1 MRTFRQLCRVTFM
14 RTLREPAAVIFSV
27 AFAPVFVVVMG
38 LIFGN
43 KPAPEFGGQGFL
55 EANFTAFPGIVIAIT
70 ALIIVPVDLVT
81 QRGAGV
87 LRRFRATP
95 LNPALYLAADVVS
108 RMVLGLVSF
117 AAMYAI
123 AILGFGVKP
132 ASAGAFVSSLVATM
146 LGLAAFLAL
155 GYLIAGRFR
164 NVGAA
169 QGLGNI
175 LMYPLIFTSG
185 AAVPLAI
192 LPPGVL
198 SVAKYSPMTQLTY
211 LTQGLWA
218 GDGWAEH
225 WVAAL
230 VLVVFGTVCAVAAAA
245 PSPSWG
251 RTPGT
256 PRAPGAPASA
266 SSSRAPPC
274 RPRSP
279 STRRSPSSRPCTP
292 TPPSPPRCSTSSA

>member
-1 MRTFRQLCRVTFM
+1 MRTFIQLCRVTAM
-14 RTLREPAAVIFSV
+14 RVLREPITVIFAV
-27 AFAPVFVVVMG
+27 LFAPAFIGCMG

-43 KPAPEFGGQGFL
+43 TPVPEFGGKGFL

-87 LRRFRATP
+87 LRRFCATP

-108 RMVLGLVSF
+108 RMALGLVSF

-132 ASAGAFVSSLVATM
+132 ASAGSFASSLVATM
-146 LGLAAFLAL
+146 LGLAAFLAP

-169 QGLGNI
+169 QGLGNL

-185 AAVPLAI
+185 AAVPLAM
-192 LPPGVL
+192 LPPKIL

-218 GDGWAEH
+218 GEGWGHH
-225 WVAAL
+225 WAAAV
-230 VLVVFGTVCAVAAAA
+230 VLVGFGAVCAAAA
-245 PSPSWG
+245 ARFFRWE
-251 RTPGT
+251 
-256 PRAPGAPASA
+256 
-266 SSSRAPPC
+266 
-274 RPRSP
+274 
-279 STRRSPSSRPCTP
+279 
-292 TPPSPPRCSTSSA
+292 

>member
-1 MRTFRQLCRVTFM
+1 MRTFIQLCRVTAM
-14 RTLREPAAVIFSV
+14 RVLREPITVIFAV
-27 AFAPVFVVVMG
+27 LFAPAFIGCMG

-43 KPAPEFGGQGFL
+43 TPVPEFGGKGFL

-108 RMVLGLVSF
+108 RMVLALVSF

-132 ASAGAFVSSLVATM
+132 ASAGSFVSSLVATM
-146 LGLAAFLAL
+146 LGLAAFLAP

-169 QGLGNI
+169 QGLGNL

-185 AAVPLAI
+185 AAVPLAM
-192 LPPGVL
+192 LPPKIL

-218 GDGWAEH
+218 GDGWGQH
-225 WVAAL
+225 WVAAV
-230 VLVVFGTVCAVAAAA
+230 VLVVFGTVCAVAAARFFR
-245 PSPSWG
+245 WE
-251 RTPGT
+251 
-256 PRAPGAPASA
+256 
-266 SSSRAPPC
+266 
-274 RPRSP
+274 
-279 STRRSPSSRPCTP
+279 
-292 TPPSPPRCSTSSA
+292 

>member
-1 MRTFRQLCRVTFM
+1 MRTFIQLCRVTAM
-14 RTLREPAAVIFSV
+14 RVLREPVTVIFMIL
-27 AFAPVFVVVMG
+27 FAPAFIGCMG

-43 KPAPEFGGQGFL
+43 NPAPEFGGKGFL

-70 ALIIVPVDLVT
+70 ALIIVPVDLVA

-146 LGLAAFLAL
+146 LGLAAFLAP

-169 QGLGNI
+169 QGLGNS

-218 GDGWAEH
+218 GEGWGQH
-225 WVAAL
+225 WVAAV
-230 VLVVFGTVCAVAAAA
+230 VLVVFGAVCGVAAARLFR
-245 PSPSWG
+245 WE
-251 RTPGT
+251 
-256 PRAPGAPASA
+256 
-266 SSSRAPPC
+266 
-274 RPRSP
+274 
-279 STRRSPSSRPCTP
+279 
-292 TPPSPPRCSTSSA
+292 

>member
-1 MRTFRQLCRVTFM
+1 MRTFIQLCRVTAM
-14 RTLREPAAVIFSV
+14 RALREPVTVIFAV
-27 AFAPVFVVVMG
+27 LFAPAFIGCMG

-43 KPAPEFGGQGFL
+43 NPVPEFGGKGFL
-55 EANFTAFPGIVIAIT
+55 EANFTAFPGIVIAIS

-108 RMVLGLVSF
+108 RLTLGLVSF

-123 AILGFGVKP
+123 AVLGFGVRP
-132 ASAGAFVSSLVATM
+132 ASAGAFISTLAATM
-146 LGLAAFLAL
+146 LGLAAFLAA

-185 AAVPLAI
+185 AAVPLAM
-192 LPPGVL
+192 LPPSIL
-198 SVAKYSPMTQLTY
+198 SITKYSPMTQLTY
-211 LTQGLWA
+211 LTRGLW
-218 GDGWAEH
+218 DGEGWGEH
-225 WVAAL
+225 WIAAL
-230 VLVVFGTVCAVAAAA
+230 ILLVFGTVCAAAAA
-245 PSPSWG
+245 RFFRWD
-251 RTPGT
+251 
-256 PRAPGAPASA
+256 
-266 SSSRAPPC
+266 
-274 RPRSP
+274 
-279 STRRSPSSRPCTP
+279 
-292 TPPSPPRCSTSSA
+292 

>member
-1 MRTFRQLCRVTFM
+1 MHTFIQLCRVTAM
-14 RTLREPAAVIFSV
+14 RALREPVTVIF
-27 AFAPVFVVVMG
+27 ALIFAPAFIGCMG

-43 KPAPEFGGQGFL
+43 TPAPEFGGKGFL

-95 LNPALYLAADVVS
+95 LNPALYLAADVLS
-108 RMVLGLVSF
+108 RLVLGLASF

-123 AILGFGVKP
+123 AILGFGVRP
-132 ASAGAFVSSLVATM
+132 ASAGAFFSALAATM
-146 LGLAAFLAL
+146 LGLAAFLAA

-185 AAVPLAI
+185 AAVPLAM
-192 LPPGVL
+192 LPPSIL
-198 SVAKYSPMTQLTY
+198 SIAKYSPMTQLTY
-211 LTQGLWA
+211 LTRGLWL
-218 GDGWAEH
+218 GEGWAQH

-230 VLVVFGTVCAVAAAA
+230 VLVVFGAVCAAAAA
-245 PSPSWG
+245 PFFRWE
-251 RTPGT
+251 
-256 PRAPGAPASA
+256 
-266 SSSRAPPC
+266 
-274 RPRSP
+274 
-279 STRRSPSSRPCTP
+279 
-292 TPPSPPRCSTSSA
+292 

>member
-1 MRTFRQLCRVTFM
+1 MHTFIQLCRVTAM
-14 RTLREPAAVIFSV
+14 RALREPVTIIF
-27 AFAPVFVVVMG
+27 ALIFAPAFIGCMG

-43 KPAPEFGGQGFL
+43 TPAPEFGGKGFL
-55 EANFTAFPGIVIAIT
+55 EANFAIT

-95 LNPALYLAADVVS
+95 LNPALYLAADVLS
-108 RMVLGLVSF
+108 RLVLGLVSF

-123 AILGFGVKP
+123 TVLGFGVRP
-132 ASAGAFVSSLVATM
+132 ASAGAFISALAATM
-146 LGLAAFLAL
+146 LGLAAFLAA

-185 AAVPLAI
+185 AAVPLAM
-192 LPPGVL
+192 LPPGIL
-198 SVAKYSPMTQLTY
+198 AIAKYSPMTQLTY
-211 LTQGLWA
+211 LTRGLWL
-218 GDGWAEH
+218 GEGWAQH

-230 VLVVFGTVCAVAAAA
+230 VLVVFGAVCAAAA
-245 PSPSWG
+245 VRFFRWE
-251 RTPGT
+251 
-256 PRAPGAPASA
+256 
-266 SSSRAPPC
+266 
-274 RPRSP
+274 
-279 STRRSPSSRPCTP
+279 
-292 TPPSPPRCSTSSA
+292 